1 MQAGAGW
8 GKMGL
13 VKSGGGEMKSMAW
26 MAVLFCAAMPA
37 LAQTGDAAKG
47 KKQYETLCAICH
59 SLTENKVGPSHKGLF
74 GRKAGTVAGF
84 NYSPGFAKL
93 DLVWNEKTLD
103 AWIAFPESVV
113 AGQKMGFYVM
123 EADTRAD
130 IIAYL
135 KTAAAAT
142 K

>member
-1 MQAGAGW
+1 
-8 GKMGL
+8 
-13 VKSGGGEMKSMAW
+13 MKSTAW
-26 MAVLFCAAMPA
+26 MAVLLCAAMPA
-37 LAQTGDAAKG
+37 LAQTSAQLGDATKG
-47 KKQYETLCAICH
+47 KKNYETLCGICH

-74 GRKAGTVAGF
+74 GRKAGTVTGF
-84 NYSPGFAKL
+84 NYSAGFAKL
-93 DLVWNEKTLD
+93 DVVWNEKTLD

-135 KTAAAAT
+135 KSVASTPA

>member
-1 MQAGAGW
+1 
-8 GKMGL
+8 
-13 VKSGGGEMKSMAW
+13 MKSM
-26 MAVLFCAAMPA
+26 MKAAMLA
-37 LAQTGDAAKG
+37 AVCVSLNAIAQTPAAGDATKG

-84 NYSPGFAKL
+84 KYSAGFAKL

-103 AWIAFPESVV
+103 SWIAFPETVV
-113 AGQKMGFYVM
+113 PGQIMGFYVM

-135 KTAAAAT
+135 KSLAAPAG